1 MGLTL
6 LNEYMSMVHL
16 LYNYVR
22 ELLNVSTYVELYR
35 IVNTTTPV
43 KMNIVFIPY
52 RFFVGFYLWSCSS
65 PLILVPIEGVVLDHY

>member
-16 LYNYVR
+16 LYNYIR

-43 KMNIVFIPY
+43 KMNIAFI
-52 RFFVGFYLWSCSS
+52 
-65 PLILVPIEGVVLDHY
+65 H